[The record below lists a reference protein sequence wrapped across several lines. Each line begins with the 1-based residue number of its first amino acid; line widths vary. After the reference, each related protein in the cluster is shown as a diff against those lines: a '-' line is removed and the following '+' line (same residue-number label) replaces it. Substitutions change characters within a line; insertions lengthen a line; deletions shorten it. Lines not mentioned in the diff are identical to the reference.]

1 MNENQQ
7 GQPVYREVG
16 VNYQHRPVSVG
27 EWMITLLLMAIP
39 LVNIIMLFVWAFSGS
54 TNLSKANWAKATLLW
69 TLIIIIVYAILA
81 ILFWGVFM
89 AMMQMN

>member
-7 GQPVYREVG
+7 RQPVYQEVRTG
-16 VNYQHRPVSVG
+16 YQQGPVSVG

-39 LVNIIMLFVWAFSGS
+39 LVNIIMLFVWAFSGNI
-54 TNLSKANWAKATLLW
+54 NLSKANWAKATLIW
-69 TLIIIIVYAILA
+69 TLIIILFYAILA
-81 ILFWGVFM
+81 ILFWGAFM